1 MHKYREL
8 MVWQRAMK
16 FTVMIYR
23 ESRQWP
29 PEERFGLISQI
40 RRAVCSIPLN
50 IAEGAGNNSDK
61 EFCRFLEMALRSSY
75 EVMTA
80 IDIGRDLEFL
90 PGALADSLLKEADE
104 IAAMLVGLMKSL
116 GWRGG
121 APGRK
126 RPAG

>member
-8 MVWQRAMK
+8 KVWQRGMK
-16 FTVMIYR
+16 FTVMVYR

-29 PEERFGLISQI
+29 PDERFGLISQI

-50 IAEGAGNNSDK
+50 IAEGAGNDSDK
-61 EFCRFLEMALRSSY
+61 EFCRYLEIALRSDY

-80 IDIGRDLEFL
+80 IDIARGLEFL
-90 PGALADSLLKEADE
+90 PDMRADSLLQEADE

-116 GWRGG
+116 GWRSAEG
-121 APGRK
+121 K
-126 RPAG
+126 K